1 PPECL
6 GDALHG
12 PLRETLALEAAA
24 GQIVPELAGG
34 EHRDDLTGRV
44 VADALAVEPSGA
56 DISGVVEL
64 QCQAVQLDEVVEVYP
79 PHPCLLPE
87 TTAGLDQPGLQPRL
101 PQSERHPCAVVTL
114 HRPRQLVRPNH
125 DLPLRHRRRLP
136 FSSLHLHYTIMTPW
150 RQ

>member
-12 PLRETLALEAAA
+12 PLRETLALEAVA
-24 GQIVPELAGG
+24 GQIVPELAVV

-64 QCQAVQLDEVVEVYP
+64 QCQAVQLDEVVEVHP
-79 PHPCLLPE
+79 PHPRLLPE
-87 TTAGLDQPGLQPRL
+87 APALGDQPSFKPR
-101 PQSERHPCAVVTL
+101 PAQAIAHAGGIVTL
-114 HRPRQLVRPNH
+114 HRSRHFVRPN
-125 DLPLRHRRRLP
+125 
-136 FSSLHLHYTIMTPW
+136 
-150 RQ
+150 